1 MSATDQ
7 LLANNRRYAEAF
19 PGPVPGRPSLGVAVV
34 ACMDARMDVYA
45 LLGLTPG
52 QAHVL
57 RNAGGEVTDDML
69 RSLTISQHELGTTEI
84 LLIHHAQCGM
94 QTFSTKE
101 FKAERSR
108 NRSQTALGIARLHR
122 RRRRPQEVNSQSE
135 GVPVPQSHPPGPRLR
150 LRRRHR
156 PPARS
161 PLTYCRPLVPN
172 WPALPAAR
180 HPGRPGLPARQHG
193 IQPLLRRP

>member
-1 MSATDQ
+1 MSATDG
-7 LLANNRRYAEAF
+7 LLANNERYAGAF

-84 LLIHHAQCGM
+84 ILIHHAQCGM
-94 QTFSTKE
+94 QTFTNKE
-101 FKAERSR
+101 FKAELAAETGHKPHWASLAFTDVDEDLRK
-108 NRSQTALGIARLHR
+108 AIARVQACPFLNHTHQVR
-122 RRRRPQEVNSQSE
+122 GFVFDVATGSLREV
-135 GVPVPQSHPPGPRLR
+135 R
-150 LRRRHR
+150 
-156 PPARS
+156 
-161 PLTYCRPLVPN
+161 
-172 WPALPAAR
+172 
-180 HPGRPGLPARQHG
+180 
-193 IQPLLRRP
+193 